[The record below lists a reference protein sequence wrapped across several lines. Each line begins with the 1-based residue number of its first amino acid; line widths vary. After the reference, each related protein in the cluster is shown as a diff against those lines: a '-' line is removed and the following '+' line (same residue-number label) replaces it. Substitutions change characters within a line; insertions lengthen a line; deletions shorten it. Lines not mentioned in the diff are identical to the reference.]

1 MSRRNPRG
9 SIKAQLRDLSL
20 LRVACEGD
28 QAQTSSAKSRATHFQ
43 VNPECT
49 SPAVVKAEG
58 HEVVQFMDDGLGAA
72 HIVPRIV
79 QVRFR
84 FFFCFSYFL
93 KKSTIH
99 AFIWKIC

>member
-1 MSRRNPRG
+1 M
-9 SIKAQLRDLSL
+9 
-20 LRVACEGD
+20 
-28 QAQTSSAKSRATHFQ
+28 
-43 VNPECT
+43 
-49 SPAVVKAEG
+49 VKAEG

-84 FFFCFSYFL
+84 FLFCFSYFL